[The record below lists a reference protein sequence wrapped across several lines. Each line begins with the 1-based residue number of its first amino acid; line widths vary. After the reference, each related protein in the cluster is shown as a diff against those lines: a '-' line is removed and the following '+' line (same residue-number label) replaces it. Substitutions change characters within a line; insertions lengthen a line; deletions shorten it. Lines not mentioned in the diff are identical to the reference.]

1 MRPILPGCL
10 DRGVAALLAAR
21 PEARPAL
28 AGRIVAEAR
37 AADAWRRR
45 MGRAHP
51 LWGDGSLMAAALR
64 HPARPLPPSLGPEA
78 RAALRQL
85 LDALDAASGL

>member
-10 DRGVAALLAAR
+10 DLGVAALLAVPPGAR
-21 PEARPAL
+21 AGL
-28 AGRIVAEAR
+28 AARIVAEAR
-37 AADAWRRR
+37 VADAWRKRQ
-45 MGRAHP
+45 GRAHP

-64 HPARPLPPSLGPEA
+64 YPRAPLPPSLGPEA

-85 LDALDAASGL
+85 LDALDGSPGL

>member
-10 DRGVAALLAAR
+10 DRAVAALLAAR
-21 PEARPAL
+21 PGARPAL
-28 AGRIVAEAR
+28 AARIVAEAR

-64 HPARPLPPSLGPEA
+64 HPSRPLPPSLGPEA